1 MRSMT
6 AFARASVSADW
17 GSATWEIRSVNSR
30 YLETHYRMPDIAR
43 ESEMACRAAAR
54 KKVARGKLD
63 CNLQLQF
70 NEASQ
75 GVVVDDAA
83 LASWLTAAQQVA
95 AAAGAAQSID
105 PMAVLARPGVV
116 VEQQIDRDSLQS
128 AIVGAYKQTLDAL
141 NEAREIEGD
150 AIRGM
155 IATRCDDIEAQVA
168 DVRANMPAIVAH
180 HHDKIREKLAALAV
194 DADSGRV
201 EQELVLISTRADVDE
216 EVDRIDAH
224 LAEIRR
230 RIATSEPVGRRLD
243 FLMQELNRE
252 ANTLGSKAVALSST
266 NASVELK
273 VLIEQMREQVQ
284 NAE

>member
-6 AFARASVSADW
+6 AFARATVSAEW

-43 ESEMACRAAAR
+43 ESEMPCRAAAR
-54 KKVARGKLD
+54 KLVTRGKLD

-70 NEASQ
+70 NEAQQ

-83 LASWLTAAQQVA
+83 LASWLA
-95 AAAGAAQSID
+95 AAKKVADAAGQAQPID
-105 PMAVLARPGVV
+105 PMNVLTRPGVV
-116 VEQQIDRDSLQS
+116 VEQKIDRDSLQTV
-128 AIVGAYKQTLDAL
+128 IVEAYTNTLNAL
-141 NEAREIEGD
+141 NDARDIEGE
-150 AIRGM
+150 AIKAM
-155 IATRCDDIEAQVA
+155 IAQRCDDIESQVA
-168 DVRANMPAIVAH
+168 DVRANMPAIIEAH
-180 HHDKIREKLAALAV
+180 YQKMRDKLSTLAV
-194 DADSGRV
+194 EADEGRV
-201 EQELVLISTRADVDE
+201 EQEMVMIATKADVDE

-230 RIATSEPVGRRLD
+230 RIGTREPVGRRLD

-252 ANTLGSKAVALSST
+252 ANTLGSKAVSLSST

-273 VLIEQMREQVQ
+273 VLIEQMREQIQ
-284 NAE
+284 NVE